1 MKKMTDSLNVEF
13 IATNRYK
20 PLQTVDNHTEQYWIH
35 LKLEKILAYCHCP
48 DTHLQGLQS
57 VST

>member
-1 MKKMTDSLNVEF
+1 MLNLSRQT
-13 IATNRYK
+13 ATNRYK
-20 PLQTVDNHTEQYWIH
+20 PLQTVDIHTEQYWIH

-57 VST
+57 VSI